1 MQIGTSEMSW
11 ILQAVSLLQ
20 ALIPALPQNLT
31 NGVLYSDLQAK
42 KKKVVLT
49 HIIKAYQNTVLLTL
63 PGCHYT

>member
-42 KKKVVLT
+42 KKK
-49 HIIKAYQNTVLLTL
+49 
-63 PGCHYT
+63 